1 MSVEMKAVLMMAVM
15 VLAVIYG
22 EIRGMEASDE

>member
-15 VLAVIYG
+15 ALAVIYG
-22 EIRGMEASDE
+22 EIRGMDVSDE